1 MFKDYLQSIE
11 GVEVYAIISMIIF
24 ITFFIGIVFWLFKV
38 DKQYIKKMR
47 ELPLEKDSSMNFGEV
62 HHKILDKK
70 F

>member
-24 ITFFIGIVFWLFKV
+24 ITFFIGILIWLFKV

-62 HHKILDKK
+62 HQKILDKK

>member
-24 ITFFIGIVFWLFKV
+24 ITFFIGIVIWLFKV
-38 DKQYIKKMR
+38 DKQYINKMR

>member
-24 ITFFIGIVFWLFKV
+24 ITFFIGILIWLFKV

-62 HHKILDKK
+62 HYKNLDKK
-70 F
+70 N